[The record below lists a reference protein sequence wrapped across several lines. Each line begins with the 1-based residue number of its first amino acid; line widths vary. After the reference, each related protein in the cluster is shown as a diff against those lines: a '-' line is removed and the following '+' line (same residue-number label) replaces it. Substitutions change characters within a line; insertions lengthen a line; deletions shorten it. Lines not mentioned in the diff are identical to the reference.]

1 MQNEFSRMTVNSK
14 HLNEIKC
21 YDQHKGNRKHANVLT
36 EVNLEREKKK
46 GNSLNI
52 SNVSEAD
59 SGGCT

>member
-36 EVNLEREKKK
+36 EVNLEREKKRK
-46 GNSLNI
+46 FSKHFKCFRG
-52 SNVSEAD
+52 
-59 SGGCT
+59 